1 MIEGRTSR
9 DFHNIKS
16 FCYRDPELF
25 GQLMDLL
32 VEATIVHLSA
42 QAKAGA
48 EALQIFESHAGSA
61 RGRVPN
67 MGSRADKTHCKR
79 AQSALA

>member
-9 DFHNIKS
+9 DFQNIKS

-25 GQLMDLL
+25 GQLMDL

-42 QAKAGA
+42 QAEAGA
-48 EALQIFESHAGSA
+48 EAL
-61 RGRVPN
+61 
-67 MGSRADKTHCKR
+67 
-79 AQSALA
+79 

>member
-16 FCYRDPELF
+16 FCYQDPELF

-32 VEATIVHLSA
+32 VEATIAHLSA
-42 QAKAGA
+42 QLRLPKRCRF
-48 EALQIFESHAGSA
+48 L
-61 RGRVPN
+61 
-67 MGSRADKTHCKR
+67 RAMQECYPRKNSGHGF
-79 AQSALA
+79 